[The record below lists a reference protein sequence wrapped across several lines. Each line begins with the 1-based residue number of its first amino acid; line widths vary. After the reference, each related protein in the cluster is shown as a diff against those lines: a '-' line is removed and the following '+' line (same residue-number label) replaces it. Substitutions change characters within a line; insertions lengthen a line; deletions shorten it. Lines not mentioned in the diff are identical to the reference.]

1 MYLLLLLQI
10 KGQADF
16 YDSVPVWSIQWV
28 RCQLELWGCLRKEQ
42 RKRKKKTTNAV
53 EDVKKWNPYALLK
66 RLWHKKKKSRIHF
79 GVFKTPNQNHHITN
93 HTKSEQYTQLSI
105 PTKERRAGLLLHH
118 SKETRNEHGLGV
130 QHQKSKWN
138 KIQGR
143 ILFCYKNYKHDLC
156 IKIKRRVN
164 YMNWSSS

>member
-10 KGQADF
+10 KGQVDF
-16 YDSVPVWSIQWV
+16 YDSVPVWSISARTV
-28 RCQLELWGCLRKEQ
+28 RLSQ
-42 RKRKKKTTNAV
+42 KRTKKK
-53 EDVKKWNPYALLK
+53 KKK
-66 RLWHKKKKSRIHF
+66 RQQMQLRTWKSGILMHSSRDYETRKKKSRIHF

-143 ILFCYKNYKHDLC
+143 ILFCYKNYNHDLC

-164 YMNWSSS
+164 YMNWSSP

>member
-1 MYLLLLLQI
+1 MSSMS
-10 KGQADF
+10 ART
-16 YDSVPVWSIQWV
+16 V
-28 RCQLELWGCLRKEQ
+28 RLSQ
-42 RKRKKKTTNAV
+42 KRTKKKKKKDNKCNWGREKV
-53 EDVKKWNPYALLK
+53 ESLCTPQETMKQE
-66 RLWHKKKKSRIHF
+66 KKSRIYF

-143 ILFCYKNYKHDLC
+143 ILFCYKNYNHDLC

-164 YMNWSSS
+164 YMNWSSP

>member
-10 KGQADF
+10 KGKADF
-16 YDSVPVWSIQWV
+16 YDSVPVWSISARTV
-28 RCQLELWGCLRKEQ
+28 RLSQ
-42 RKRKKKTTNAV
+42 KRTKKKKKKDNKCNWGREKV
-53 EDVKKWNPYALLK
+53 ESLCTPQETMKQE
-66 RLWHKKKKSRIHF
+66 KKSRIHF

-143 ILFCYKNYKHDLC
+143 ILFCYKNYNHDLC

-164 YMNWSSS
+164 YMNWSSP